1 MLIHRPLHEV
11 VAPEVGREGSVITL
25 APELKRLHHFPF
37 SEVEVDEIRFP
48 HAPPDAMTMNG
59 ITKAAMN
66 PMMTSASS
74 IFERVSK
81 LSMMISSLKWWTG
94 WGTIPR
100 RAD

>member
-11 VAPEVGREGSVITL
+11 VATKVRSESGMIIL
-25 APELKRLHHFPF
+25 APELQRLHHLAF
-37 SEVEVDEIRFP
+37 SEIEVDEIGFP

-81 LSMMISSLKWWTG
+81 LSIFVS
-94 WGTIPR
+94 P
-100 RAD
+100 